1 MSPTELIFYYYS
13 NHIMAKKWPE
23 KPQIQPH
30 EFSPLYREKKARIQE
45 SNYYEFIEFLN
56 WVENV
61 NKWKKKEDWKRLID
75 EWFNKYSDAAI
86 VWLFNMFVNFKHTKP
101 EWYEYEKI
109 LNEAKSAFKTEIYG
123 ENIVRQLFGRYGNY
137 LKYIKRK
144 NDEKKRAKELEEAL
158 KREKELKEEKEI
170 LDSIKEEDLKKWAE
184 DHYAW
189 KDRDIVNDDGDVVF
203 NPEHEHIPTSSA
215 VEDSDS
221 IDIEDDGQLKIP
233 FDFQDK
239 E

>member
-1 MSPTELIFYYYS
+1 MV
-13 NHIMAKKWPE
+13 KKWPN
-23 KPQIQPH
+23 KPSIQPH

-123 ENIVRQLFGRYGNY
+123 ENIVRQLFWRYGNY
-137 LKYIKRK
+137 LKYLKRRRMQLEIEK
-144 NDEKKRAKELEEAL
+144 TAKSKHEKADIVKQEKKWEVAEVLASEWAKNRYTWDDENIMNEDWDVIPNPKYEHVPVENEYVTDETLEIN
-158 KREKELKEEKEI
+158 KEEK
-170 LDSIKEEDLKKWAE
+170 K
-184 DHYAW
+184 
-189 KDRDIVNDDGDVVF
+189 
-203 NPEHEHIPTSSA
+203 PE
-215 VEDSDS
+215 SD
-221 IDIEDDGQLKIP
+221 ENGRLKIP
-233 FDFQDK
+233 FNFED
-239 E
+239 

>member
-1 MSPTELIFYYYS
+1 MV
-13 NHIMAKKWPE
+13 KKWPN
-23 KPQIQPH
+23 KPSIQPH

-86 VWLFNMFVNFKHTKP
+86 VWLFNMFVSFKHTKP

-137 LKYIKRK
+137 LKYLKRRRIQLEA
-144 NDEKKRAKELEEAL
+144 EKAVKAKHEKADIVKQEEKTELIEAL
-158 KREKELKEEKEI
+158 ADESVKNRYTWDDEN
-170 LDSIKEEDLKKWAE
+170 
-184 DHYAW
+184 
-189 KDRDIVNDDGDVVF
+189 IVNEDGDVIP
-203 NPEHEHIPTSSA
+203 NPKYEHIPVENKY
-215 VEDSDS
+215 VEDERNS
-221 IDIEDDGQLKIP
+221 ISEEIEKKSEPKELDIP
-233 FDFQDK
+233 FEFED
-239 E
+239 

>member
-1 MSPTELIFYYYS
+1 
-13 NHIMAKKWPE
+13 MAKNLSN

-45 SNYYEFIEFLN
+45 SNNYEFIEFLN

-75 EWFNKYSDAAI
+75 EWFNKYSDDAI

-101 EWYEYEKI
+101 EWYEYEKL

-137 LKYIKRK
+137 LKY
-144 NDEKKRAKELEEAL
+144 L
-158 KREKELKEEKEI
+158 KRRRIQLEAEKAVKAKHEKADIVKQEEKSELI
-170 LDSIKEEDLKKWAE
+170 EVLVDEWVKNRYTWDDEN
-184 DHYAW
+184 
-189 KDRDIVNDDGDVVF
+189 IVNEDGDVVP
-203 NPEHEHIPTSSA
+203 NPKYEHIPVESEY
-215 VEDSDS
+215 VEDERNTVSQE
-221 IDIEDDGQLKIP
+221 IEKKSEPKELEIP
-233 FDFQDK
+233 FEFED
-239 E
+239 